1 MKVYILVKIYAAA
14 IGDSRVDVPLMRS
27 AEMYLIE
34 AEAYARNG
42 NNAAAANAL
51 FVLAKNRDVSMFSL
65 LILDNL

>member
-1 MKVYILVKIYAAA
+1 
-14 IGDSRVDVPLMRS
+14 MRS
-27 AEMYLIE
+27 AEMLIE

-51 FVLAKNRDVSMFSL
+51 FVLEMFPMFSL